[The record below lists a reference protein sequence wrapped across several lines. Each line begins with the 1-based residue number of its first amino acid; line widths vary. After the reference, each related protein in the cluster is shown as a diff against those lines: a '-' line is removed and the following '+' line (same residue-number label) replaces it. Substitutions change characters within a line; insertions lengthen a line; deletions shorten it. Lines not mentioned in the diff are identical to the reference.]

1 LLSTKEVSE
10 RVGFAIGALEN
21 WRYRGKGPGWRKFGK
36 IVKYPESEVD
46 KRVENYLTTK
56 TVYYLVLDLKG
67 SSSEQAL

>member
-1 LLSTKEVSE
+1 MP
-10 RVGFAIGALEN
+10 GFAPGTLEN